1 MKLINEKGK
10 LFGVIN
16 VVDLAIILVV
26 VILVAG
32 VVIKMGSSDN
42 DAPKT
47 TKEFLVTV
55 LCQDVEG
62 NVAQNIQINDRI
74 VYGNLYVNGY
84 VTSVEELPAMETV
97 ILQDGTVKEVEKPG
111 LSDVLVKLK
120 VLYEGSDDLIMLGK
134 YQVNIGKGFAMKTN
148 RVEIQGIVQDIVEQ

>member
-10 LFGVIN
+10 LFGLIN

-26 VILVAG
+26 VVLVAG
-32 VVIKMGSSDN
+32 VVVKMGSTDE
-42 DAPKT
+42 APKT
-47 TKEFLVTV
+47 EKVFLVTV

-62 NVAQNIQINDRI
+62 NVAQNIKINDRI

-97 ILQDGTVKEVEKPG
+97 ILQDGTVKEVVKPG
-111 LSDVLVKLK
+111 LSDILVEVKI
-120 VLYEGSDDLIMLGK
+120 LYDGSDDLIMLGK
-134 YQVNIGKGFAMKTN
+134 YQVNIGKAFAMKTN
-148 RVEIQGIVQDIVEQ
+148 RVEVSGIVQDIVEQ

>member
-1 MKLINEKGK
+1 MKLINDKGK
-10 LFGVIN
+10 LFGIIN

-32 VVIKMGSSDN
+32 IIVKMGATDE
-42 DAPKT
+42 APSVS
-47 TKEFLVTV
+47 KEFLVTV

-62 NVAQNIQINDRI
+62 NVAQNIKPNDKI

-84 VTSVEELPAMETV
+84 VVSAEELPAMETV
-97 ILQDGTVKEVEKPG
+97 ILQDGTVKEVEIPG
-111 LSDVLVKLK
+111 LSDILVKIK

-134 YQVNIGKGFAMKTN
+134 YQVNVGKNFVLKTH
-148 RVEIQGIVQDIVEQ
+148 RVEIGGVVQDIVEQ